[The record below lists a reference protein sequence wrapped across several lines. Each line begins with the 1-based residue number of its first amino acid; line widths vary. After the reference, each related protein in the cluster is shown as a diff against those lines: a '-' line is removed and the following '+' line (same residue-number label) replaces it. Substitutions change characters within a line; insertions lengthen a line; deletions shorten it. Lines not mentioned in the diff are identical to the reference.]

1 MPDWMWQWQLILA
14 IGVLVLGSVVLI
26 WVLARLKRYLQRPS
40 VPLTG
45 SGWTLEQVKR
55 LYQSGQLTDKQYKR
69 LREEVAKGLKK
80 EGYGKH
86 PRR

>member
-1 MPDWMWQWQLILA
+1 MPDWMWQLILA

-26 WVLARLKRYLQRPS
+26 WVLARLKRYVQGLS
-40 VPLTG
+40 VPPSG

-55 LYQSGQLTDKQYKR
+55 LYESGQLTDKQYKR
-69 LREEVAKGLKK
+69 LREEVAKALKK
-80 EGYGKH
+80 EGAGKG

>member
-1 MPDWMWQWQLILA
+1 MPDWMWQLILA

-26 WVLARLKRYLQRPS
+26 WGLARLKRHLQVPS
-40 VPLTG
+40 VPPSS

-55 LYQSGQLTDKQYKR
+55 LYESGQLTDKQYKQ

-80 EGYGKH
+80 EGYPKRPG
-86 PRR
+86 R

>member
-1 MPDWMWQWQLILA
+1 MWQ
-14 IGVLVLGSVVLI
+14 LVLGVAGLALVSVVLI
-26 WVLARLKRYLQRPS
+26 WGLARLKRYLQGPS
-40 VPLTG
+40 VPPSG

-55 LYQSGQLTDKQYKR
+55 LYESGQLTDKQHKR